1 MCPSDPFGAPTIR
14 RSWDDESAS
23 LANAKRRLRAAFEL
37 MTKLGVR
44 HWTFHDRDI
53 APEGKDLAETNA
65 NLDEIVA
72 LALELQKQT
81 GIKCLWGQL
90 PICTLLADC

>member
-1 MCPSDPFGAPTIR
+1 MHPDPFGAPTIR
-14 RSWDDESAS
+14 RSWDDESSS

-44 HWTFHDRDI
+44 YWTFHDRDI

-65 NLDEIVA
+65 NLDEIVD

-81 GIKCLWGQL
+81 GIKCLWGWN
-90 PICTLLADC
+90 PSCTLLADC